1 MESLELITLQ
11 SLQKDFERKIS
22 EKEFEILKM
31 KSELAKTKTAIL
43 EYKKK
48 KFFEKYDLTVHEV
61 FEAYIERLISCCYQG
76 GEGYRWWLPQQYMPT
91 YHHCVVDPKKYKEA
105 QPTEIEREAY
115 KIVCGGEMKVT
126 EKTHYERWGN

>member
-31 KSELAKTKTAIL
+31 KSELGKTKTAIL

-91 YHHCVVDPKKYKEA
+91 YHHCVVDPKKI
-105 QPTEIEREAY
+105 QRSTTNR
-115 KIVCGGEMKVT
+115 
-126 EKTHYERWGN
+126 N